1 MLGLGGFLI
10 AQIIYIIMNINFVE
24 EGQSQLAFKWPA
36 LLIIIY
42 GGLFFTYIIDSLGGL
57 IIPVAIYRAVT
68 TIMGITAVGR
78 IKRTTRESFLLVLIG
93 AFLLIT
99 SDSVIALN
107 KFREPMEMAE
117 PIVISTYLAAQ
128 LPTRSFG
135 RGRASK

>member
-1 MLGLGGFLI
+1 
-10 AQIIYIIMNINFVE
+10 MNINFVE
-24 EGQSQLAFKWPA
+24 DGQSQLAFKWPA
-36 LLIIIY
+36 LLIIVY

-57 IIPVAIYRAVT
+57 MIPVAIYRAVI

-117 PIVISTYLAAQ
+117 PIVISTYLYQ